1 MEKNSNNDLE
11 SQVLETVHSMLQRY
25 QEIEATAEQM
35 QAMQREGQP
44 IDDKML
50 ELVAQRVEV
59 EAIEQRSLPLRES
72 FREAGKSSPAVNDAT
87 EQLKSTIQSLMV
99 RIADLETTAR
109 DCYEKLVP
117 RVDEK
122 VRMNQMKNAYGGR

>member
-35 QAMQREGQP
+35 QAMQREGQS